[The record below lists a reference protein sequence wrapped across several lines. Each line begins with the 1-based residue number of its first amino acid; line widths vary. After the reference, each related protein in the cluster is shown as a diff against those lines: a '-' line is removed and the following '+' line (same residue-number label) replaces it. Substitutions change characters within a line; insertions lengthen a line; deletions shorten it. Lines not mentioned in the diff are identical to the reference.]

1 MLVDCAS
8 VSHNVPC
15 ILGYLEDASE
25 TGASLKVHWTLL
37 RFAPWFTASKSTGKY
52 KIENFPAQRCRNHFA
67 AATARKENDID
78 PTKNWPVQ

>member
-25 TGASLKVHWTLL
+25 MGASLFVGPFCVLHHG
-37 RFAPWFTASKSTGKY
+37 FTASKSTGKY

-78 PTKNWPVQ
+78 PTKNWPMQ